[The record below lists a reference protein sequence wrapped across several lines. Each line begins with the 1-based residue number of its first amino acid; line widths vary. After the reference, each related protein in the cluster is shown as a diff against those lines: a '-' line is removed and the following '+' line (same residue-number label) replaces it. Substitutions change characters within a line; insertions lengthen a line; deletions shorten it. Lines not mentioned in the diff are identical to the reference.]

1 MCSYATQLSNL
12 KNNVKQTCYQKM
24 SFDWNESEGPLG
36 DKDFIDLGLQGGF
49 EKPEAKDVP
58 ENVRGEGPG
67 VSGHPGKTHPGKV
80 LQKQDLAA
88 GGGDKGNQSNPKSKT
103 KSNPKQTR
111 TIECKQGCPEALKQA
126 ALLGKVL
133 ARVDALEA
141 ELLTLK
147 SKLKAHEEGPGH
159 LPSEAKVKSDLAKI
173 RAEEGLKAVSKLSE
187 DLRQRW
193 VTYYDADLR
202 PVLSAKEA
210 LDYIRA
216 CGWPAELLVK
226 AGTAS
231 LNDVACGIARLY
243 HCQGLTAGIDE
254 RHHFISWN
262 TVTRNECL
270 DYITWAT
277 PCLGQWLESLSS
289 DAKDELLSSYKAGD
303 LDLNLAKQPSAMQ
316 HSARSILKPVKRK
329 KSKALAQVPM
339 HNDLEGKS
347 SNPINDNAPVLE
359 EQMQQESGA
368 SATKRAK
375 TSREANGPSSTDR
388 YKHNRRR
395 VTQTWRNKMV
405 SQGHWQS
412 ADVDK
417 LCKSLKDLLQ
427 GQGLANLPAYDEE
440 VRVNA
445 IQVINL
451 CTEVRDEAAYQ
462 AQVAKTAKT
471 PAPAPSTSRLLPP
484 NNNLVERF
492 GGLDVRD
499 KPGPSKSPN
508 IRGRGS
514 WRGAPYHSSRGG
526 HQSRGH
532 HHHSR
537 GKGSYKPRGGRSSY

>member
-1 MCSYATQLSNL
+1 
-12 KNNVKQTCYQKM
+12 M
-24 SFDWNESEGPLG
+24 SFDWNESEDPLG
-36 DKDFIDLGLQGGF
+36 DKDYMDLGLQGGF
-49 EKPEAKDVP
+49 KNPEAMDDP

-67 VSGHPGKTHPGKV
+67 VSGHPGKTQPGKV

-88 GGGDKGNQSNPKSKT
+88 RGGDKGNQPNPKSKT
-103 KSNPKQTR
+103 KGIPKKTK
-111 TIECKQGCPEALKQA
+111 TIKCKQGCPEALKLA
-126 ALLGKVL
+126 NLYGKVL
-133 ARVDALEA
+133 ARVDVLEA

-147 SKLKAHEEGPGH
+147 SKLKAHEDGPGH
-159 LPSEAKVKSDLAKI
+159 LPSEAKVNTDLAKI

-193 VTYYDADLR
+193 VTYYDTDLR

-210 LDYIRA
+210 MDYIRA
-216 CGWPAELLVK
+216 CGWPAELLAN

-243 HCQGLTAGIDE
+243 YCQGLTAGIDE

-262 TVTRNECL
+262 TVTKDECL

-277 PCLGQWLESLSS
+277 PCLGLWLESLSS
-289 DAKDELLSSYKAGD
+289 DVKDELLSSYKAGA
-303 LDLNLAKQPSAMQ
+303 LDLNLAKQPSVRQ

-359 EQMQQESGA
+359 EQMQQEP

-388 YKHNRRR
+388 YKHHRRR
-395 VTQTWRNKMV
+395 VTQTWRNNMV

-417 LCKSLKDLLQ
+417 LSKNLKDLLQ

-440 VRVNA
+440 VRMNA

-462 AQVAKTAKT
+462 AQVAKTANT
-471 PAPAPSTSRLLPP
+471 PAPAPSTSRLLTP

-492 GGLDVRD
+492 RSLDVRE
-499 KPGPSKSPN
+499 KSAN
-508 IRGRGS
+508 TRGS
-514 WRGAPYHSSRGG
+514 GSGRGAPYHSSRGG
-526 HQSRGH
+526 HKNRGY

-537 GKGSYKPRGGRSSY
+537 GKGSFKPRGGRSSH